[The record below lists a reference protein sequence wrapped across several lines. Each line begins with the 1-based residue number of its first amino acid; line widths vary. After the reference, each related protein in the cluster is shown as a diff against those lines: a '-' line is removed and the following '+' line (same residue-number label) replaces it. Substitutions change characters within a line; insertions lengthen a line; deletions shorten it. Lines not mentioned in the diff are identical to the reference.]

1 MIEPHDGAGHE
12 LQFQMTR
19 SPIETPGDKSRYT
32 KALVVRGDTVR
43 RTDTEQTR
51 LLYIIA

>member
-32 KALVVRGDTVR
+32 KALVVRETHQASGHQQP
-43 RTDTEQTR
+43 TEAER
-51 LLYIIA
+51 